1 MTLTPDVINAMFEFV
16 GAAMLL
22 NNCRTI
28 LKDKMVHGVSIS
40 TTAFFMAWGFWNI
53 YFYPHLGQTWSAIA
67 AIIMVSANTWYVYLM
82 WYYKV
87 YKKNKG

>member
-1 MTLTPDVINAMFEFV
+1 MITPDLINAIFEFS
-16 GAAMLL
+16 GAVMLL

-40 TTAFFMAWGFWNI
+40 TTAFFMTWGFWNLF
-53 YFYPHLGQTWSAIA
+53 YYPHLGQYISFIASIAI
-67 AIIMVSANTWYVYLM
+67 VSANTWYVYLM
-82 WYYKV
+82 WYYKI